1 MGDVSALGATML
13 DGYYR
18 IHFDGLALNGKA
30 TVLLENAR
38 IYGIKG
44 EGQYDLTGRYRQ
56 GPGGEIEIE
65 LEVHLPGGTLDVS
78 KPWLRAQPEVVA
90 LKFALSDAA
99 QRHVV
104 LTTAD
109 GPLVVDL
116 ERLQGPLPEQRGL
129 EHL

>member
-1 MGDVSALGATML
+1 MADERALGASM

-18 IHFDGLALNGKA
+18 IHFDGLALNGKV

-90 LKFALSDAA
+90 LKFALSDEA
-99 QRHVV
+99 QRQVV
-104 LTTAD
+104 VTTAD

-116 ERLQGPLPEQRGL
+116 ERLQDSPLEQRGL